1 MLRDV
6 SLILLL
12 DVEAVCTTL
21 AYWITAPSRMRFE
34 SSKIKGVLLGD
45 SGYPCKSYLLTQF
58 LRPRTPAEERYNASH
73 VRTRNVVERCFGEWK
88 GMFRALRN
96 SMQISLPTARTAIVE
111 MAVLYNIRHE
121 FGDTNLYGI
130 IFPIQKTM
138 RGRSNGRKRMSAQ
151 LRKNHLHWLLAVSS
165 VSSSCSSTSREARL

>member
-121 FGDTNLYGI
+121 FGDTNLYEDDEGAK
-130 IFPIQKTM
+130 Q
-138 RGRSNGRKRMSAQ
+138 RAEED
-151 LRKNHLHWLLAVSS
+151 VSPTTEEP
-165 VSSSCSSTSREARL
+165 STLVAGSLFRQQFLQQYFT